1 MKFDSLAELR
11 IYDEISQPI
20 VMIDDMN
27 KVVYCNAHAGNFL
40 SIITDDNYLNK
51 DINNIIKFKDKKSGK
66 PCIVN
71 LYGMKQEVF
80 ETIAEVNMYIIGNL
94 KLNLAD
100 VFIGENKYKM
110 ILLPA
115 KKKEKS
121 FFEIMPYVEK
131 EAAVE
136 INENFNFID
145 IKKSLEKHY
154 GENISAEMAMGIV
167 NATSTGV
174 VIEKNN
180 KIIAINNSAK
190 LIIGGSDDYKEREV
204 FLGKS
209 LLDVVKIE
217 TIRYKDNLIEEQ
229 HKNFQDINIVDRGL
243 IRRDGSAVFCEITTM
258 FLEEKNEIYYIYLIK
273 NITKRVKLEK
283 KLISNKNSYMKLLEL
298 LPIGV
303 MIHTNNKFNSG
314 NKAQERILGIEDINA
329 LTNKDIMDMIHKDY
343 KQMYREMYYTTFTT
357 GKTTDLQEIK
367 MIRQDG
373 TVIEVEMVMMTLCYE
388 GDKSVVVLTQ
398 EITEKKKAEID
409 KLKLQE
415 TLKYDKLKTEFI
427 SNVSHELKTPLNI
440 ILSTVQLLQYNYKNC
455 EDEQLIRYLNLT
467 KINSYRLLRLIN
479 NLIDGTRIDVGNL
492 KMNFGNYNIVKIV
505 EDITM
510 EAVEYVESKGLT
522 ITFDTDV
529 EEKIIGVDKDNIERI
544 MLNLLSNAVKFSKAK
559 GKIEVQIIDE
569 GEIVKIKVRDDG
581 KGISKEDQAKIFDKF
596 VQVEQLFTRSHE
608 GSGVGLSLVKSIVE
622 NHGGSIYVISEL
634 GVGSEFT
641 VELPNILS
649 KKPIGYNDHA
659 INQVS
664 SNEKVRIE
672 FSGI

>member
-40 SIITDDNYLNK
+40 SIVTDDNYLNK
-51 DINNIIKFKDKKSGK
+51 KINNIIKFKDKKSGK
-66 PCIVN
+66 PCIVDI
-71 LYGMKQEVF
+71 YGMKQEVF
-80 ETIAEVNMYIIGNL
+80 ETIAEVNMYTVGNL

-100 VFIGENKYKM
+100 VFIGDNKYKM
-110 ILLPA
+110 LLLPA
-115 KKKEKS
+115 NKKEKS
-121 FFEIMPYVEK
+121 FFDIMPYVEK
-131 EAAVE
+131 EATVE
-136 INENFNFID
+136 NNEKFNFID
-145 IKKSLEKHY
+145 IKNSLENHC
-154 GENISAEMAMGIV
+154 GEYVSAEMAMGIV

-180 KIIAINNSAK
+180 KIIAINNSAR
-190 LIIGGSDDYKEREV
+190 LIIGGSDDYEGREV

-217 TIRYKDNLIEEQ
+217 PIRYKDNLIEEQ
-229 HKNFQDINIVDRGL
+229 HKNFQDINIVDRGI

-283 KLISNKNSYMKLLEL
+283 NLISNKNSYMKLLEL

-314 NKAQERILGIEDINA
+314 NKAQARILGVEDIND

-343 KQMYREMYYTTFTT
+343 KQIYREMYYKTFTT

-373 TVIEVEMVMMTLCYE
+373 TIIEVEMIMMPLCYE

-622 NHGGSIYVISEL
+622 NHGGSIYVVSEL